1 MSWKVIDGYD
11 SPRSVVSAATS
22 SGFPGEPSRLTQVGE
37 IPTSSTSAAF
47 SDASAAAAPLIGN
60 NPPNLDLAEVHAR
73 YIKSADRDEVL
84 RENHHGSKGHPHTC
98 QPCHFQG
105 GLCWKGM
112 ACSFCHICPKLEE
125 KVNISEMLKSV
136 DRIAFKGYTTYKAN
150 NVSCMHLMT
159 IDVLRKKM
167 MKESETMKQVL
178 KAIYADASLHKD
190 PLSIA
195 SLQRQEEEIKR
206 IIKQA
211 SMGINDFQEA
221 SRKLKALVPHLSLEE
236 RAGEEDDD
244 DSEQPTVDSAA
255 AAINT
260 SIPGHFQ
267 PAISFAAA
275 SVAARTAQEEARERA
290 ANSEQARIQPTFRTG
305 YPTIIIFCL
314 IFAKYHKVYLC
325 ND

>member
-22 SGFPGEPSRLTQVGE
+22 SGFPGEPSWLTQIGE
-37 IPTSSTSAAF
+37 IPTSSTSVALSFAE
-47 SDASAAAAPLIGN
+47 ASAAAATPIGKV
-60 NPPNLDLAEVHAR
+60 NPSNLDLAEVHAR
-73 YIKSADRDEVL
+73 YINSADKDAVL
-84 RENHHGSKGHPHTC
+84 RENHHGSKGHPDTC
-98 QPCHFQG
+98 RACRFHR
-105 GLCWKGM
+105 GLCWKGF
-112 ACSFCHICPKLEE
+112 ACDFCHLCSKFKRKSKHQQDFEKRREE
-125 KVNISEMLKSV
+125 RYKMVYETQGPE
-136 DRIAFKGYTTYKAN
+136 AF
-150 NVSCMHLMT
+150 MHQMT

-167 MKESETMKQVL
+167 MKESEIMKQVL
-178 KAIYADASLHKD
+178 TAIYADADASLHKD

-221 SRKLKALVPHLSLEE
+221 SRKLKALVPYLSLEE
-236 RAGEEDDD
+236 REGEEDDD

-275 SVAARTAQEEARERA
+275 SSSAAAARTTQEEARERA
-290 ANSEQARIQPTFRTG
+290 ANSEQARIQANYEEFLQQKQKP
-305 YPTIIIFCL
+305 
-314 IFAKYHKVYLC
+314 KK
-325 ND
+325 